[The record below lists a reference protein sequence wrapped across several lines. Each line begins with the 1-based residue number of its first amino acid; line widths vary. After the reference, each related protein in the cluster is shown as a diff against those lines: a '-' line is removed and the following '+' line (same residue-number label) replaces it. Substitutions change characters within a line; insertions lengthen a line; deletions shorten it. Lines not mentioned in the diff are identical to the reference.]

1 MDKSKEKMRMYM
13 DEFIVF
19 GSDDLEFW
27 FDNLWDDYKCDGTF
41 PSLHEHQRHIWNK
54 LITHSPNNDYEGV
67 NNDWFKEIITDGW
80 RGMDFYDTLYWFVKN
95 NIEDLCIN
103 KIESEVQ

>member
-27 FDNLWDDYKCDGTF
+27 FDNLWNNYKCDGTL
-41 PSLHEHQRHIWNK
+41 PSLYDYQNHIWNQV
-54 LITHSPNNDYEGV
+54 IRYTPNKDYDGD
-67 NNDWFKEIITDGW
+67 NNDWIKEVLMYGW
-80 RGMDFYDTLYWFVKN
+80 RDMNLYETLDWFVEN
-95 NIEDLCIN
+95 NIDDLCII
-103 KIESEVQ
+103 KKDEVQ